1 MIKVIATPFDEL
13 IANYRLLNPIK
24 NEDQLNLELVDVDA
38 VEANIRIMN
47 CRSYLQLNGQPIS
60 YPIGNGMIDKIQL
73 DVLFNLILNYVPT
86 TPKKYITALK
96 IILGSKEV
104 STGVF
109 EIHPIFQPMVLIW
122 NGYYPNSNNHEYI
135 RAELNP
141 SELFQLDSN
150 NKFVGATTAERDLLV
165 KNYRDKILIKHSDSE
180 NHEKY
185 RDGVDVKE
193 VVFPFQTIYT
203 VMEENNSM
211 IFGLSNCIQKIAH
224 QEINPVKHAILVSS
238 PDNHPQ
244 TPGPFTGKYANRSHL
259 CPPCNSATFGYDL
272 A

>member
-1 MIKVIATPFDEL
+1 MIKVIATPFEEL
-13 IANYRLLNPIK
+13 IELHEFLDPIQ
-24 NEDQLNLELVDVDA
+24 NEDQLSLELADVDVA
-38 VEANIRIMN
+38 EANNRIMN
-47 CRSYLQLNGQPIS
+47 CRAYLQLNAQPIP
-60 YPIGNGMIDKIQL
+60 YPIGNGMIDKTEL
-73 DVLFNLILNYVPT
+73 DVLFNLILNYVPA
-86 TPKKYITALK
+86 TPKKYITVLK

-122 NGYYPNSNNHEYI
+122 NGYYPNSNNHEFI
-135 RAELNP
+135 RADSNP
-141 SELFQLDSN
+141 SELFQLDAT
-150 NKFVGATTAERDLLV
+150 NKFIPATPAERDRFV
-165 KNYRDKILIKHSDSE
+165 KNYREKILIKHSDTE

-203 VMEENNSM
+203 VMEENNST
-211 IFGLSNCIQKIAH
+211 IFGLSNCIQKIIH
-224 QEINPVKHAILVSS
+224 QEINPVKHAILISS
-238 PDNHPQ
+238 PDNHPH

-259 CPPCNSATFGYDL
+259 CPPCNAATFGYDL